1 MLSAEMRCY
10 CARRARTREAL
21 RGRSPWKGSK
31 KTCANVST
39 NTVGTVYANLISLGG
54 FASVVGGVAWAA
66 AWAAQWYLE
75 INPGV
80 KGWAF
85 FLLLLG
91 AMATLAALHVLQRER
106 YGVPGTLVALM
117 AFVGLGLMFVYEL
130 VALLTGQYLPGFVWV
145 YDVGVW
151 AATVGSWFLGAA
163 TIATRVLPWW
173 CGAALMAGGPV
184 LIAVGP
190 ILAVYLAPW
199 VGIAWALVGY
209 AVFRAGGRR
218 SAS

>member
-1 MLSAEMRCY
+1 V
-10 CARRARTREAL
+10 
-21 RGRSPWKGSK
+21 GR
-31 KTCANVST
+31 
-39 NTVGTVYANLISLGG
+39 VYANPISLGG
-54 FASVVGGVAWAA
+54 FAAVVGGVAWAA

-75 INPGV
+75 INPAF

-85 FLLLLG
+85 FLLWLG
-91 AMATLAALHVLQRER
+91 AMATLAALHVLQRDH
-106 YGVPGTLVALM
+106 YGLPGTLVALL

-130 VALLTGQYLPGFVWV
+130 VALLTEQYHPGIAWIFN
-145 YDVGVW
+145 VGVW
-151 AATVGSWFLGAA
+151 AATIGSWFLGAA

-173 CGAALMAGGPV
+173 CGAALMAGGPL

-190 ILAVYLAPW
+190 ILTVYLEPW

-209 AVFRAGGRR
+209 AVIRAGARR